1 VFQYWCCHKTYIATF
16 DNGNFTRAPFDTTMT
31 MDKEPRQHQK
41 QRQQSLSQALSLL
54 RGGSDQPDQHGSG
67 MPGLQ
72 PRARMSPEGRTFL
85 LSTIEQALAI
95 LSGVDDD
102 VSILV
107 SLPLVSSSSDND
119 EDNGQ
124 AHYQ

>member
-1 VFQYWCCHKTYIATF
+1 
-16 DNGNFTRAPFDTTMT
+16 MT
-31 MDKEPRQHQK
+31 MDKEPRQHQN
-41 QRQQSLSQALSLL
+41 QRQQSLSQAVSLL
-54 RGGSDQPDQHGSG
+54 RGGPEQPDQQGSG

-72 PRARMSPEGRTFL
+72 PPSRMSPEGRAFL
-85 LSTIEQALAI
+85 LSTIDQALAI

-102 VSILV
+102 ASILV

-119 EDNGQ
+119 EDNVQ